1 MFIVRRGFR
10 KELRRISTE
19 KTGRGRKAR
28 QGKGMSL
35 TKQRMLKAMAW
46 ASWGNFSQ
54 FFWVSPMYTGSID
67 VIKVSLM
74 TRFPAKNSE

>member
-28 QGKGMSL
+28 QGKGKPGSVL
-35 TKQRMLKAMAW
+35 RKD
-46 ASWGNFSQ
+46 NSQ
-54 FFWVSPMYTGSID
+54 QSQTLLRGQGGQ
-67 VIKVSLM
+67 
-74 TRFPAKNSE
+74 